1 MSKLFPFPRPS
12 TLAAF
17 VLGAIS
23 IDVVYE
29 QVGLKGQQ
37 VKYAVQF
44 SVKILHVYCSFQND
58 TLTVTVSNKFYGNFE
73 HTSIMNLE

>member
-1 MSKLFPFPRPS
+1 MSFSTPS

-29 QVGLKGQQ
+29 QVGTKGQQ
-37 VKYAVQF
+37 VKYAVEF
-44 SVKILHVYCSFQND
+44 SVKILHVYCSFQNE
-58 TLTVTVSNKFYGNFE
+58 TVTETLSNKFCGNFE
-73 HTSIMNLE
+73 YTFIMNLE